1 MLFDANTIEQVSRLI
16 AEYTTGSKIT
26 NILENLHIR
35 PADDWEKDTKWRRL
49 HNAVVN
55 SQNLTQDGKA
65 LIKLIEYIMA
75 PINFHA
81 MPPAQYAE
89 IITSLNKL
97 LILTGLSV
105 NEAGKVILIPKASTL
120 SEAQIRTQGLLKTLE
135 PFQIHPQILRY
146 CHPEFLQENYF
157 HLIFEASKCLL
168 EELRIISKLDK
179 DGNTLI
185 NECFD
190 GNSPLVVCN
199 RLETADE
206 KEEHKGLKA
215 LLNHIVYWYRNPK
228 AHNPKFFSVD
238 SKLDA
243 ATAVIIISKA
253 RYLLDR
259 CTRNP
264 LRK

>member
-55 SQNLTQDGKA
+55 NQNLTQDGKA

-105 NEAGKVILIPKASTL
+105 NESGRLSPHSKASNTFKRKPRI
-120 SEAQIRTQGLLKTLE
+120 QIYKTLRA
-135 PFQIHPQILRY
+135 L
-146 CHPEFLQENYF
+146 
-157 HLIFEASKCLL
+157 S
-168 EELRIISKLDK
+168 
-179 DGNTLI
+179 
-185 NECFD
+185 
-190 GNSPLVVCN
+190 NSPTNTEIL
-199 RLETADE
+199 
-206 KEEHKGLKA
+206 
-215 LLNHIVYWYRNPK
+215 P
-228 AHNPKFFSVD
+228 P
-238 SKLDA
+238 
-243 ATAVIIISKA
+243 
-253 RYLLDR
+253 
-259 CTRNP
+259 
-264 LRK
+264 